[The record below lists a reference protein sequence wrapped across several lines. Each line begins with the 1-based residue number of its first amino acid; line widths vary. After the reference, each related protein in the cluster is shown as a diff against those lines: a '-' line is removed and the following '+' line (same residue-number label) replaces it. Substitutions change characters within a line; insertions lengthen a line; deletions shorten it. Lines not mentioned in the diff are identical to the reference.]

1 MAIKK
6 WPLNKFLLVFP
17 QVLCFHVS
25 KLLDKPV
32 QSRQRSM
39 FLAGNIK
46 SIGSF
51 FATEH
56 VNRVLSEA
64 SFVQL
69 QNGGLQFFR
78 GANNSYKFVRGIA
91 QKIVIFVQV
100 RVFQESLLISSRA
113 PLKIQFC
120 LMPSR
125 LGDDICCIV
134 RLLLLSTLTIG
145 ISKPY
150 FGCIG

>member
-1 MAIKK
+1 
-6 WPLNKFLLVFP
+6 
-17 QVLCFHVS
+17 
-25 KLLDKPV
+25 
-32 QSRQRSM
+32 M

-46 SIGSF
+46 SIGSL

-69 QNGGLQFFR
+69 QNGGLQLFR
-78 GANNSYKFVRGIA
+78 GANNSYEFVRRIA

-100 RVFQESLLISSRA
+100 RIFQESLLLSSQRA

-120 LMPSR
+120 LMPSP
-125 LGDDICCIV
+125 LGDDISRIV

-145 ISKPY
+145 TLDAVASGRDRMCPGSTARGVSYSI
-150 FGCIG
+150 CCL